1 MLSFDFDTSSFPQSA
16 LERLKDYLKIQKEEA
31 RETILESFR
40 HREDTKTENV
50 VSFDRSGNTM
60 MFTFEETTPDGK
72 KQTDSQQ
79 LYRKPE

>member
-31 RETILESFR
+31 RETILEAFR
-40 HREDTKTENV
+40 RREDTKAEDV

-60 MFTFEETTPDGK
+60 MFTYEETTPDGK
-72 KQTDSQQ
+72 KQTTSQQ

>member
-31 RETILESFR
+31 RETILEAFR
-40 HREDTKTENV
+40 RREDTKAEDV

-60 MFTFEETTPDGK
+60 MWTYEETTPDGK